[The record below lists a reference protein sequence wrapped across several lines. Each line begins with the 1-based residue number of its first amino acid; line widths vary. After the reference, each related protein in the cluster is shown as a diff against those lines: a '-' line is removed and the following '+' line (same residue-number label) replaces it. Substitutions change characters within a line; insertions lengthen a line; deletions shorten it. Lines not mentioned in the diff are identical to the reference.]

1 MIFDNPP
8 FQIKKNRKL
17 NTSSKIWGK
26 KISNLSCSREAS
38 LQHCCILFSD
48 FFQWYSKYW
57 NISFIFMFSINQVI
71 FFFSTKKRL
80 KKPSTVNTKNFVCVN
95 KLRIFSF
102 DYLLIVILQKT
113 SKQQILKT
121 EKEEVSKVQ
130 LIKQV
135 NDKK

>member
-1 MIFDNPP
+1 M
-8 FQIKKNRKL
+8 
-17 NTSSKIWGK
+17 GK
-26 KISNLSCSREAS
+26 KFSNLSCSKEAS
-38 LQHCCILFSD
+38 FTTLLHLVFWF

-102 DYLLIVILQKT
+102 DYLPIVILQKT
-113 SKQQILKT
+113 SNQQILKT

-135 NDKK
+135 NGKKWKLWKSSQKKWKIFNIFLIC